1 MITMVD
7 EGYDVMLFST
17 YKKAYKLAEGL
28 SLESY
33 KGVHSPVKFTTFCK
47 LLKKGTLRLYDYSED
62 SMDTSDW
69 RFKFNK
75 H

>member
-17 YKKAYKLAEGL
+17 YKKAYEWASDL
-28 SLESY
+28 SVKSY
-33 KGVHSPVKFTTFCK
+33 EDTHSPIKFTTFCK
-47 LLKKGTLRLYDYSED
+47 LLKEGTLLLYDYSED